1 MQVSLKQHAVPTLT
15 ALLSSSCCVIQLIL
29 NFFSIS
35 CAGFAIFTPYRRLLT
50 MATILML
57 TYNIRK
63 KGIKHRQVLLS
74 TLISVI
80 FMISPE
86 IVKTI
91 NLWSSDNV
99 VSSSVVFY
107 FRINLDGLG
116 CEACANRIKNRL
128 NAVEWILDTRVF
140 FDNRTAIVRT
150 ISQIVDDSII
160 DLIKSIDIKYDA
172 QVLDS
177 WVGYTK

>member
-1 MQVSLKQHAVPTLT
+1 MQVFKQHAVPTLT
-15 ALLSSSCCVIQLIL
+15 ALLSSSCCVIQLVL

-50 MATILML
+50 TVTILTL
-57 TYNIRK
+57 AYNVRN
-63 KGIKHRQVLLS
+63 KGLKNRQVLLS

-86 IVKTI
+86 IVKMI
-91 NLWSSDNV
+91 NLSSSDNV
-99 VSSSVVFY
+99 VSSVVFY

-140 FDNRTAIVRT
+140 FDNRTAIVQT

>member
-1 MQVSLKQHAVPTLT
+1 MQVSLKQQAVPTLT
-15 ALLSSSCCVIQLIL
+15 ALLSSSCCVIQLVL

-35 CAGFAIFTPYRRLLT
+35 CAGFAIFTPYRRLLST
-50 MATILML
+50 VTILML
-57 TYNIRK
+57 AYNVHN
-63 KGIKHRQVLLS
+63 KGIKNRQVLIS
-74 TLISVI
+74 TLISVV

-86 IVKTI
+86 IVKAI
-91 NLWSSDNV
+91 NLSSTGNNV
-99 VSSSVVFY
+99 VSSTVFY

-128 NAVEWILDTRVF
+128 NAVEWILDTRVY
-140 FDNRTAIVRT
+140 FDNRTAIVQT
-150 ISQIVDDSII
+150 ITQIVDDSII